1 MTATTIMTTESTMP
15 AIVTP
20 CGAVSSAPGF
30 RAAMPVGRATEFD
43 QRRDPQPAGDAQT
56 AGRQPEPVGAHG
68 QEPDDAGERD
78 EGDLRQ
84 AAGEEDR
91 GQVDRRVG

>member
-1 MTATTIMTTESTMP
+1 MTATTIMTTESDH
-15 AIVTP
+15 A
-20 CGAVSSAPGF
+20 GG
-30 RAAMPVGRATEFD
+30 RDPVGRGVERAGIPSRDARRPWTEFD

-56 AGRQPEPVGAHG
+56 TGRQPEPVGAHG